1 MQGNKINSAKS
12 LAFREV
18 FIYRNKLK
26 QPEFE
31 DFILPFS
38 GKLRSNNRWVIL
50 SKIIPWDEIDKKY
63 SKGFAKSGMGAPAKS
78 SRIAFGALIIKER
91 LGLTDEETVEQI
103 IENPYLQYF
112 LGYECYIDEAPF
124 EASMMVHF
132 RKRFDMKGIS
142 EINEKIINDSNKV
155 HKKKN
160 KDDDNYKTGAP
171 PNKGKLIL
179 DATCSPADIRY
190 PTDLSLL
197 NEAREKIEHIIDVL
211 YEPLKDKEKKV
222 RTYRKNAR
230 KDFLNIA
237 KKKNVSRKEI
247 RKGIGKQLRYLRRDL
262 KHIKSLIQ
270 RSSLAILS
278 KKEYRDLLVI
288 HELYRQQKYMYD
300 NNTNKIE
307 GRIVSI
313 SQPHVRPIVRGKA
326 RAKVEFGAKLSV
338 SLVNGYSH
346 LEDLN
351 WEPYNES
358 KDLIPV
364 IERYNKA
371 YGYYPKSVHVDKI
384 YRTRNNILYCK
395 ENGIRIT
402 GPPLGRPKK
411 NVNHKKQKALNRRDE
426 RDRIPIEGKFGQ
438 GKRRFSLNRIM
449 AKLSCTSE
457 TVIAVIFVVMNLEK
471 RLVFLL
477 LSILNFIKKCANIGT
492 EPHYIYFKRRALNLT
507 S

>member
-1 MQGNKINSAKS
+1 VQKALHLGRGI
-12 LAFREV
+12 
-18 FIYRNKLK
+18 IYRSKLN
-26 QPEFE
+26 QPDFE

-78 SRIAFGALIIKER
+78 SRIAFGALLIKER

-132 RKRFDMKGIS
+132 RKRFDIKGIS
-142 EINEKIINDSNKV
+142 EINEKIINAGNKV
-155 HKKKN
+155 QKKKG
-160 KDDDNYKTGAP
+160 KDDDNNDKTGTP

-197 NEAREKIEHIIDVL
+197 NEGREKIEHIIDVL

-222 RTYRKNAR
+222 RTYRRNAR
-230 KDFLNIA
+230 KDYLNIA
-237 KKKNVSRKEI
+237 KKKNVGRKEI

-262 KHIKSLIQ
+262 KHIKSLIR
-270 RSSLAILS
+270 RSYLTSLS

-300 NNTNKIE
+300 NNTHKIE

-313 SQPHVRPIVRGKA
+313 SQPHIRPIVRGKA

-338 SLVNGYSH
+338 SLVNGYSY

-364 IERYNKA
+364 VERYKRA
-371 YGYYPKSVHVDKI
+371 YGYYPKSLHVDKI

-395 ENGIRIT
+395 GKGIRIT

-411 NVNHKKQKALNRRDE
+411 NVDHKKQRAVNRRDE

-457 TVIAVIFVVMNLEK
+457 TVIAIIFVVMNLEK
-471 RLVFLL
+471 RLAFLL
-477 LSILNFIKKCANIGT
+477 LAILNAIKKWKDICT
-492 EPHYIYFKRRALNLT
+492 ELLYIYILKEKY
-507 S
+507 

>member
-1 MQGNKINSAKS
+1 MQKALHLG
-12 LAFREV
+12 RE
-18 FIYRNKLK
+18 FIYRKKLK

-31 DFILPFS
+31 DFILPFG
-38 GKLRSNNRWVIL
+38 GKLRSDSRWVVL
-50 SKIIPWDEIDKKY
+50 SKMIPWDEIDKKY
-63 SKGFAKSGMGAPAKS
+63 SDSFAKSGMGAPAKS

-112 LGYECYIDEAPF
+112 LGYMCYIDEPPF

-142 EINEKIINDSNKV
+142 EINEKIINANNKV
-155 HKKKN
+155 QKKKN
-160 KDDDNYKTGAP
+160 KDDDNDKPGTP
-171 PNKGKLIL
+171 TNKGKLLL

-222 RTYRKNAR
+222 RTYRRNAR
-230 KDFLNIA
+230 KDYLNIA
-237 KKKNVSRKEI
+237 KKKNVSRKVI

-262 KHIKSLIQ
+262 KHIKLLIQ
-270 RSSLAILS
+270 KGSLALLR

-288 HELYRQQKYMYD
+288 HELYCQQKYMYD

-307 GRIVSI
+307 SRIVSI

-338 SLVNGYSH
+338 SLVNGYSY

-364 IERYNKA
+364 IERYKRA
-371 YGYYPKSVHVDKI
+371 YGQYPKSVHVDKI
-384 YRTRNNILYCK
+384 YRTRNNILFCK
-395 ENGIRIT
+395 ENGIRIA
-402 GPPLGRPKK
+402 GPPLGRPRKDID
-411 NVNHKKQKALNRRDE
+411 HKKQRAVNRRSE

-438 GKRRFSLNRIM
+438 GKRRFSLNRIR

-457 TVIAVIFVVMNLEK
+457 TVIAIIFVVMNLEK
-471 RLVFLL
+471 RLAFLL
-477 LSILNFIKKCANIGT
+477 LSFFNAIASLKNICI
-492 EPHYIYFKRRALNLT
+492 ELHYIYFERKVLNLT